1 MEADSGGQT
10 ADGQGLPVGR
20 SRGAPSA
27 ATDIRAAQF
36 HNGPERRRTCT
47 LVGVTQA
54 LRLDPPGYG
63 GPLAFTGRAS
73 GLRHH
78 NSAHERRPTIAHR
91 RLTST
96 NTVITG
102 WPEPTSAAEDG
113 SCPRSRYR
121 MRPNRSA
128 QRPPRPSSPRYC
140 SNIAAAGT
148 VVTVHCVLPA
158 HLPTR
163 RHPIPRSTPTADAEP
178 AKTGTEIE
186 VEQHPSDFRPEGVPS
201 VSISGHPMAAA
212 PDRYHHLVMAPSM
225 CPSCGVMER
234 T

>member
-1 MEADSGGQT
+1 MGRVCLLVVLAVLRPR
-10 ADGQGLPVGR
+10 LP
-20 SRGAPSA
+20 
-27 ATDIRAAQF
+27 IY
-36 HNGPERRRTCT
+36 
-47 LVGVTQA
+47 A
-54 LRLDPPGYG
+54 LRSYTMALSDVELARSSASLKHSVSTRPGYG